1 MKPLS
6 FSILSPHKSQV
17 RKEVKPLNPKSLET
31 TDIFRGAFFL
41 CMGNDLKDIRF
52 RDNGKRIISFLFTG
66 AELNRLDKDY
76 RDGQALVNPV
86 QFRESLNHLRDI
98 VFEKLHENK
107 NGEMRYDRKR
117 KDRKNKKER

>member
-1 MKPLS
+1 M
-6 FSILSPHKSQV
+6 
-17 RKEVKPLNPKSLET
+17 NPKSLET

-41 CMGNDLKDIRF
+41 CMGSDLKDIRF

-66 AELNRLDKDY
+66 AELYRLDKDY

-98 VFEKLHENK
+98 VFEKLRESK
-107 NGEMRYDRKR
+107 NGGMRYDRKR
-117 KDRKNKKER
+117 EDRSHKKEY